1 MELKPIDRTDR
12 AVGRLNA
19 ALSIYRE
26 TILAEAQNPERQ
38 ILYWIDH
45 SKDALADEFRCFAI
59 QNDKAV
65 IGYLQYSYFREE
77 HVFFFEYFCIR
88 DQKRA
93 GLSPSEAV
101 ESIKEF
107 LSQNYPA
114 DFTIVFEVAQKRVS
128 GDRWESDKKLISYFK
143 RLGFRTVDFHYRY
156 PVLQSYDGGLS
167 YPADLM
173 ISLPA
178 KRIELQSSELR
189 TILRCIYFKHYLRWD
204 RPFLDPENFRR
215 RESLIEKLYSTE
227 VSRIG
232 GDDTF
237 GTDGD
242 DKRAFISRYSRRAP
256 RIGALLEKIFGPKMP
271 RILGVMVVLLGAQ
284 WILGGSLLLIPF
296 VLAVAAI
303 YCLGEDTDS
312 SRKLFSV
319 VIARLSLSRQRTS

>member
-1 MELKPIDRTDR
+1 
-12 AVGRLNA
+12 
-19 ALSIYRE
+19 
-26 TILAEAQNPERQ
+26 
-38 ILYWIDH
+38 
-45 SKDALADEFRCFAI
+45 
-59 QNDKAV
+59 V

-88 DQKRA
+88 DKRRA
-93 GLSPSEAV
+93 GLNPSEAV

-107 LSQNYPA
+107 LSQNYSS
-114 DFTIVFEVAQKRVS
+114 DFTIVFEVAQKRIS
-128 GDRWESDKKLISYFK
+128 GDQWHPDKKLISYFK

-173 ISLPA
+173 ISLPG
-178 KRIELQSSELR
+178 KRTELESSELR
-189 TILRCIYFKHYLRWD
+189 SILRCIYFKHYLRWD
-204 RPFLDPENFRR
+204 RPFLDPENFRK
-215 RESLIEKLYSTE
+215 REILIEQLYTAE

-237 GTDGD
+237 GTNGD
-242 DKRAFISRYSRRAP
+242 DKRSFVARYSTHAP

-271 RILGVMVVLLGAQ
+271 RILGVMLVLLGAQ
-284 WILGGSLLLIPF
+284 WVLGGSFLLIPF